1 MTMPMARG
9 ADAGEVTLVV
19 AQQDGDSTPKS
30 SRIAHMICDSHSVTR
45 SYSHANRNSIFSN

>member
-1 MTMPMARG
+1 MARG

-30 SRIAHMICDSHSVTR
+30 SRIAHMIKALIESHNHISLLIATA
-45 SYSHANRNSIFSN
+45 YSLTKN